1 MTDVHSRVTLD
12 ASIDKFGRRRRNGSV
27 DASSTFL
34 RGFGIASTRRDVR
47 IGPVHVLI
55 LFKLLTSEMMLTS
68 AFRAAQ
74 FTYSNVGMIR
84 PFFFRTDKSRTTPS
98 DVEATLTLI
107 STALNQW
114 GADDPVRELVEEAHK
129 QCVFLWE
136 TIILKKKKH
145 HKKWFSDWRSLSL
158 EDEYDALIHA
168 LQVLEHRYTMAVL
181 SKMSINTSH
190 GTTHASPAPSTAA
203 ASHRSCGPDPCDSK
217 TT

>member
-1 MTDVHSRVTLD
+1 M
-12 ASIDKFGRRRRNGSV
+12 
-27 DASSTFL
+27 
-34 RGFGIASTRRDVR
+34 
-47 IGPVHVLI
+47 LI

-84 PFFFRTDKSRTTPS
+84 PFFFRSDKSRTTPS

-114 GADDPVRELVEEAHK
+114 GDDDPVRELVEEAHK

-145 HKKWFSDWRSLSL
+145 HEKWFSDWRSLSL

-181 SKMSINTSH
+181 SKMSINTPH
-190 GTTHASPAPSTAA
+190 EPTHASPAPTA
-203 ASHRSCGPDPCDSK
+203 SSVSSRSCGPDPCDSK